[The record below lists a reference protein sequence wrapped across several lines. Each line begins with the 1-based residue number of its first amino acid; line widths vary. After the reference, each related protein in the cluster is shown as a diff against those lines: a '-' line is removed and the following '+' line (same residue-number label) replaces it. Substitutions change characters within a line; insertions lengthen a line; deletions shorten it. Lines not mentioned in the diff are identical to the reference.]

1 MSSKK
6 LADERKKIFG
16 NRLKEI
22 RNYLGLAQNTFAEQI
37 NASAGFI
44 SEIENGL
51 KMPGTDILAS
61 LKQNLHVNINW
72 FITGIGDMF
81 ETSYAPEAEGVAEP
95 VESYAQDI
103 KDLLKAAADIL
114 RSDNET
120 IKSALKSNI
129 IAFHYTVKCD
139 KEIKT
144 LKRDVDAMKKILN
157 PGAPNTKAKD
167 K

>member
-6 LADERKKIFG
+6 FADERKKIFG
-16 NRLKEI
+16 DRIKAI
-22 RNYLGLAQNTFAEQI
+22 RNSLGLAQNAFAERI
-37 NASAGFI
+37 NSSPGFI

-51 KMPGTDILAS
+51 KMPGTDMLAS
-61 LKQNLHVNINW
+61 LKQILRVNINW

-81 ETSYAPEAEGVAEP
+81 ETSYAPEVEGVAEHAGTYEP
-95 VESYAQDI
+95 DI
-103 KDLLKAAADIL
+103 NDLLKATADIL

-139 KEIKT
+139 KELEN
-144 LKRDVDAMKKILN
+144 LKRDVDAMKKIIN
-157 PGAPNTKAKD
+157 PKGPNTKAKGS
-167 K
+167 